1 MSGTPPPPL
10 DGVVVVDLSQIYNG
24 PYATLLLALAGA
36 TVIKVEAPAGDNLRG
51 RTTAKGSGAP
61 FVILNSNKLGVR
73 LNLKDARGREL
84 LLELACRADALVE
97 NFRPGVMDRL
107 GVGRDVLRGVNER
120 LIYAAGSGFGQ
131 TGPYRDYPA
140 MDLTVQA
147 ISGVMSV
154 TGFPDAPP
162 VKAGPALSDFFGGIH
177 LYGAIMTALFDRE
190 RTGRVRDVDV
200 SMLESTYPS
209 LMSPLGLYYGG
220 ATRVHRTG
228 NRHSGLA
235 EAPYNTYPTSDGH
248 IALICVTEEHWR
260 RLTEEM
266 GRPEL
271 ADDPRYSTRR
281 ARVEHMDEVDAIV
294 EEWTRGQCKED
305 VFQRLLAR
313 GVASAPVRELAEVVN
328 DRHLT
333 ERGALQEIDHPEVG
347 RVRIMQTPLRLGDD
361 ALVPLRTAPAL
372 GEHNREVFGR
382 WLGVADEKLDELERE
397 GVI

>member
-1 MSGTPPPPL
+1 MAKPPL
-10 DGVVVVDLSQIYNG
+10 DGLVVVDLTQIYNG

-36 TVIKVEAPAGDNLRG
+36 TVVKVESPGGDNLRG
-51 RTTAKGSGAP
+51 RTTAKGAGAP

-73 LNLKDARGREL
+73 LNLKDPRGKEL
-84 LLELACRADALVE
+84 LLRLAARADVLVE

-107 GVGRDVLRGVNER
+107 GIGKDVLRAGNER

-154 TGFPDAPP
+154 TGFPDSPP
-162 VKAGPALSDFFGGIH
+162 VKAGPAMSDFFGGIH
-177 LYGAIMTALFDRE
+177 LYGAIVTALLDRE

-200 SMLESTYPS
+200 SMLESTYAS

-220 ATRVHRTG
+220 TTDVHRTG

-235 EAPYNTYPTSDGH
+235 EAPYNTYETSDGH
-248 IALICVTEEHWR
+248 VALICVTEGHWR
-260 RLTEEM
+260 RLADEM

-271 ADDPRYSTRR
+271 ADDERYSTRR

-294 EEWTRGQCKED
+294 EEWTRPQRKEE

-313 GVASAPVRELAEVVN
+313 GVACAPVRELDEVV
-328 DRHLT
+328 DDPHLSA
-333 ERGALQEIDHPEVG
+333 RGAVQEIDHPEVG

-372 GEHNREVFGR
+372 GEHNREVFGD
-382 WLGVADEKLDELERE
+382 WLGVADDTLDELERE